1 MPEFIRKI
9 IKEVKKN
16 KRFWK
21 NIALFTAGVFILMAG
36 MMVIWL
42 SSLQIPDFESFDDRK
57 TTSSTKLYDRT
68 GETLLYDI
76 YQDAKRTNIPSASM
90 GENIKAATIAIE
102 DSEFYNHQGIRVTSI
117 IRAVLANIFGTG
129 KTQGGSTITQQLVK
143 NTLLTQK
150 KTYTRKIKE
159 WVLAIKIDRSMPK
172 DQILEYYLN
181 EAPYGGTIYGIQEA
195 SQSYFKK
202 NPADLTLAEAAY
214 LAAIP
219 QSPTMLSPYGRNRD
233 KLEARKN
240 LVLSRMHEL
249 GRITKDEYEKARN
262 EKVAFAEQAKIGIKA
277 PHFVFFIKDY
287 LEQKYGT
294 EFVQKGGIK
303 VITTLDYKLQEK
315 AEQFVKEGAIENEK
329 TVNGKNAGLVA
340 IDPKTG
346 QILTMVG
353 SRDYFD
359 PSRARLSNLSST
371 RPHSTK
377 DLPTK
382 RCCSTCPRNSKPPA
396 ILTASP
402 GAEETPTTATC
413 RTTMTASSAA
423 PSPSGPRSR
432 SPSTCRRSNCF
443 IW

>member
-150 KTYTRKIKE
+150 KTYARKIKE
-159 WVLAIKIDRSMPK
+159 WVLAMKIDKSMSK
-172 DQILEYYLN
+172 EKILEYYLN
-181 EAPYGGTIYGIQEA
+181 EAPYGGNVYGIEEA
-195 SQSYFKK
+195 S
-202 NPADLTLAEAAY
+202 
-214 LAAIP
+214 
-219 QSPTMLSPYGRNRD
+219 
-233 KLEARKN
+233 
-240 LVLSRMHEL
+240 
-249 GRITKDEYEKARN
+249 
-262 EKVAFAEQAKIGIKA
+262 
-277 PHFVFFIKDY
+277 
-287 LEQKYGT
+287 
-294 EFVQKGGIK
+294 
-303 VITTLDYKLQEK
+303 
-315 AEQFVKEGAIENEK
+315 K
-329 TVNGKNAGLVA
+329 T
-340 IDPKTG
+340 
-346 QILTMVG
+346 
-353 SRDYFD
+353 YFD
-359 PSRARLSNLSST
+359 
-371 RPHSTK
+371 K
-377 DLPTK
+377 DD
-382 RCCSTCPRNSKPPA
+382 
-396 ILTASP
+396 
-402 GAEETPTTATC
+402 
-413 RTTMTASSAA
+413 
-423 PSPSGPRSR
+423 
-432 SPSTCRRSNCF
+432 
-443 IW
+443 